1 MNKSYDDNIIFEE
14 ALNNIH
20 NKYKINNGSFENY
33 YGNNIFLMKYV
44 IILMIRKKTILNLNY
59 MVWKKQFNISKLEI
73 PVFLNYDGIGKAI
86 GTIKGIKLYFHLN
99 EKDLHHNSHIHCKY
113 SEKETKVEIE
123 TLNVL
128 DKPFKKSKM
137 DVIKKFLSKHKE
149 ELLNYWYKVIIDEQP
164 IELKIEI

>member
-59 MVWKKQFNISKLEI
+59 MVWKKQFNISKLES
-73 PVFLNYDGIGKAI
+73 NQTGIMM
-86 GTIKGIKLYFHLN
+86 
-99 EKDLHHNSHIHCKY
+99 E
-113 SEKETKVEIE
+113 
-123 TLNVL
+123 
-128 DKPFKKSKM
+128 
-137 DVIKKFLSKHKE
+137 
-149 ELLNYWYKVIIDEQP
+149 
-164 IELKIEI
+164 